1 LIALCGA
8 SGIFGQLQTALN
20 EIWDVRP
27 QPGRG
32 IWSFI
37 RARFLSFAMVG
48 GVCFLLLISLT
59 IENVLR
65 VLHAYL
71 QSVLPGGHFLGLAI
85 FYIFDLAV
93 IVFLLL

>member
-1 LIALCGA
+1 
-8 SGIFGQLQTALN
+8 
-20 EIWDVRP
+20 
-27 QPGRG
+27 
-32 IWSFI
+32 
-37 RARFLSFAMVG
+37 MVG